1 MDKIVTQTKQLI
13 FSKQKGI
20 FSSVV
25 IISSMI
31 ILSRFFGFLRYRTL
45 AAYFDKETLDIFFAS
60 FRIPDIIFE
69 ILITGAF
76 TSAFIPIFI
85 KYKKNK
91 EELDI
96 NISSIINV
104 IILLFLVFEIIII
117 LFIEPITNLI
127 TPGFSQEKIQQIV
140 TLSRLLLIG
149 QLPFLILGN
158 FLTGIGQANK
168 IFILTAVAPV
178 FYNLAIIISTIFFAQ
193 EFQLLAPVIGVIF
206 GSLLFFIMQI
216 PVLSSSGYNFKL
228 IIKKTQGL
236 IEFFQ
241 MVIPRTFTV
250 VIAQIDATI
259 DLILSTLVGSGSYTV
274 FYLAQRLQLLP
285 VSILGIAFGQAALPY
300 LSEMYQEKKMDE
312 LKKII
317 VQSILNLLFFMIPI
331 ASFFIFARTP
341 IIRLFFGGQKFDW
354 TATVETAITLSYFSL
369 SLPFHAIYYFVVRA
383 FYAILN
389 TKIPFM
395 VGLFSVIINTVL
407 SVFFIIFL
415 KLPVWSMAIAFS
427 VSEIVNVIILLYF
440 LSKELSGLDLYELI
454 KETTKIII
462 CTLIPSVLT
471 YYWMKFLALLIFD
484 TTRTINIFFIL
495 TLGSL
500 LFCLLYLF
508 VSWLLNVREIYLI
521 AKLLVKAREYR
532 KKILEIYNPIE
543 E

>member
-1 MDKIVTQTKQLI
+1 MDKLVTQTKQLI

-45 AAYFDKETLDIFFAS
+45 AAYFDKESLDIFFAS
-60 FRIPDIIFE
+60 FRIPDLIFE

-76 TSAFIPIFI
+76 TSSFIPIFI

-91 EELDI
+91 EELDT
-96 NISSIINV
+96 NISSIIN
-104 IILLFLVFEIIII
+104 IIVLFFVVLEVLMIV
-117 LFIEPITNLI
+117 FIEQITTFI
-127 TPGFSQEKIQQIV
+127 TPGFSHEKIQEIV
-140 TLSRLLLIG
+140 ALSRLLLIG

-178 FYNLAIIISTIFFAQ
+178 FYNLAIIVSTIFFAQ
-193 EFQLLAPVIGVIF
+193 NFQLLAPVIGVVF
-206 GSLLFFIMQI
+206 GSLIFFVMQI
-216 PVLSSSGYNFKL
+216 PVLSTSGYNFKFL
-228 IIKKTQGL
+228 IRKTKGL

-250 VIAQIDATI
+250 VVAQIDATI
-259 DLILSTLVGSGSYTV
+259 DLTLSTLIGTGSYTV

-285 VSILGIAFGQAALPY
+285 VAILGIAFGQAALPY
-300 LSEMYQEKKMDE
+300 LSEMYQDKKMDE

-317 VQSILNLLFFMIPI
+317 IQSILNLLFFMIPI

-354 TATVETAITLSYFSL
+354 DATVQTAITLSYFSL
-369 SLPFHAIYYFVVRA
+369 SLPFHATYYFVVRA

-389 TKIPFM
+389 TKIPFL
-395 VGLFSVIINTVL
+395 VSVFSIIINTSL
-407 SVFFIIFL
+407 SVLFVIYL

-427 VSEIVNVIILLYF
+427 VSEIINVIILLY
-440 LSKELSGLDLYELI
+440 LLEKKLKGLDLYELI
-454 KETTKIII
+454 KETTKITI
-462 CTLIPSVLT
+462 CTFIPAVVT
-471 YYWMKFLALLIFD
+471 YYLMKFMALLIFD
-484 TTRTINIFFIL
+484 TTRTINIFFL
-495 TLGSL
+495 LVLGSI
-500 LFCLLYLF
+500 FFFLLYLF
-508 VSWLLNVREIYLI
+508 VSWLFNVREIYLV